1 MRLTDRLADM
11 AVFAEVLDTGGFTAA
26 GRRLGVSKAAVSK
39 AVARLEAHLGERLLN
54 RTTRRMHPTEAGLAF
69 YDYCQGVVQQADAA
83 EQHLGQLRA
92 VPRGMLRITAPLSFG
107 IARVAPL
114 LPALLARHP
123 ELQVALQLDD
133 GVRDLVNDRIDLAL
147 RAGPLPDSGLVARRV
162 GRLQGSV
169 VAAPAYLD
177 LHGTPQ
183 TLADL
188 ARHACLRYDERVT
201 SWTFDSQVAV
211 PVGRGIAVNSTL
223 AQLQAARNGAGLALL
238 SDYLSEADVAAGRLV
253 RVLPEQRPPAVGLFA
268 VHPYSRHV
276 PVKVSVAIEFF
287 AEHLR
292 D

>member
-11 AVFAEVLDTGGFTAA
+11 AVFAQVIETGGFTAA
-26 GRRLGVSKAAVSK
+26 GRSLGVSKAAVSK

-114 LPALLARHP
+114 LPALLVRHP
-123 ELQVALQLDD
+123 ELQIALQLDD
-133 GVRDLVNDRIDLAL
+133 GIRDLVHDRIDLAL
-147 RAGPLPDSGLVARRV
+147 RAGPLPDSGLIARQV
-162 GRLQGSV
+162 GRVRACV

-177 LHGTPQ
+177 THGTPL

-188 ARHACLRYDERVT
+188 ARHACLRYDDRVT

-211 PVGRGIAVNSTL
+211 PVGCGLAINSTL
-223 AQLQAARNGAGLALL
+223 AQLQAVREGAGLALL
-238 SDYLSEADVAAGRLV
+238 ADYLTDADVAAGRLV
-253 RVLPEQRPPAVGLFA
+253 RVLQEQRPSAVGLFA

-276 PVKVSVAIEFF
+276 PVKVSAAIEFF
-287 AEHLR
+287 AGHLH